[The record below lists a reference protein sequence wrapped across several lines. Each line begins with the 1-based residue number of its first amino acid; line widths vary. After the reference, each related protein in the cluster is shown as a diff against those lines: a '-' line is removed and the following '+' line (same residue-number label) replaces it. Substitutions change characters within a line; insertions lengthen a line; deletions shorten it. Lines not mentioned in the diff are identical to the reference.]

1 MKASEMLQ
9 RLKDVSLE
17 IKIVGLVIFTL
28 IIASL
33 GIGFM
38 SIKFIRTDIYNLV
51 DMYSGKSVDFIKDAI
66 EETMITGNAMITKTL
81 IKKQVDGGPI
91 ETITILNASGKDF
104 FSVDKKPQDEDIA
117 IIDEIKRSMSRS
129 VIKANDS
136 IIYYSPLINTERC
149 INCHTSNGKLIG
161 VLKVSMS
168 IKDARE
174 QIVRR
179 NKIIVISLLLGT
191 FLFGGFL
198 WVVFRKAVIRP
209 VKDLEKSV
217 ERLSY
222 GDLSIKPPVYYRDE
236 IGHLSLDLAKG
247 MREVGKIINRVKMI
261 SVKIKQVT
269 REVEEESKIVIKG
282 AETETESF
290 DKIMKSVEKLNRTM
304 NEIVKVVEEIT
315 VLVEQNATAFQEMG
329 SVTEEISKRTIDLS
343 DAIDSTT
350 SSIEQMSA
358 NIKEVAE
365 RAEELSAS
373 AEEAVTAI
381 EEMNSSIKEIE
392 SHTRESAKLSEK
404 INTDVASFGITAV
417 EKTVNAM
424 QIIRES
430 IDNVAGYIDV
440 LSKRSEEIGK
450 ILNVINDITDQTT
463 LLALNAAILAAQAG
477 EHGKGFS
484 VVADEIKDLAERT
497 SMSTHEIS
505 SIIQSVQNDV
515 KNVTVAVSKGLQSI
529 EEGTKLTQEAKETF
543 KKIMENVM
551 RSKEMTVAVEK
562 ATSEQL
568 RGIGFVTN
576 TVEKIKGMISQTAR
590 ATADHSQGVSQV
602 IMAAEKIRDATE
614 HVKNATIEQSKE
626 VKHLYE
632 SVETYSSK
640 IHEISDAVNEEKK
653 IVENIQTSVKKI
665 SSFPRRN
672 RERSLVVNRKIRNLQ
687 KDSEILIDELNIFRV
702 LSEDEEEQ
710 GVIRMG
716 IIPLESPTEMYRRF
730 FSLSEYL
737 SRMVEMP
744 VELRIQSD
752 YETTI
757 KEIGEG
763 ITKLCYMTPS
773 TYIKSRS
780 EYGVE
785 VLAMALRDGKP
796 YHHVVVV
803 ARNDNDEINTI
814 QDIRGK
820 TFAFGDILSTSSY
833 IVPMAMLRDA
843 GIDLK
848 DLNFY
853 DFRGHHDDVVRAV
866 LDGEFDAGGV
876 MESVAEKYREKGLKF
891 IKISGNIPEFNICVN
906 KNLPPEKK
914 QRIREALIALDN
926 NKSEDRAILQSIS
939 PHYTGFIEAK
949 YEDYKYIEDLMINL
963 GML

>member
-1 MKASEMLQ
+1 MSVLERLQ
-9 RLKDVSLE
+9 KLRDVSLE

-28 IIASL
+28 IVASIA
-33 GIGFM
+33 IGVM
-38 SIKFIRTDIYNLV
+38 SIKFIRTDIYRLV
-51 DMYSGKSVDFIKDAI
+51 DVYSGNSVDFIKDAI
-66 EETMITGNAMITKTL
+66 EETMLTGDALVTKGMIKRHE
-81 IKKQVDGGPI
+81 GRGPI
-91 ETITILNASGKDF
+91 ETITILNVSGRDF
-104 FSVDKKPQDEDIA
+104 FLRDKEPLSEDISA
-117 IIDEIKRSMSRS
+117 INEIKKGISRS
-129 VIKANDS
+129 VLRKDES
-136 IIYYSPLINTERC
+136 IIYYTPLINTERC
-149 INCHTSNGKLIG
+149 VKCHADDGRLIG

-168 IKDARE
+168 IKDATQ
-174 QIVRR
+174 QIIRR
-179 NKIIVISLLLGT
+179 DRIIVLSLLIGT
-191 FLFGGFL
+191 LLFGGFL
-198 WVVFRKAVIRP
+198 WIVFRKTVIRP
-209 VKDLEKSV
+209 VKELENSV

-222 GDLSIKPPVYYRDE
+222 GDLSIRPPVYFKDE

-261 SVKIKQVT
+261 STKIKQVT
-269 REVEEESKIVIKG
+269 GEVEEESKVIIKG
-282 AETETESF
+282 AEMETESF
-290 DKIMKSVEKLNRTM
+290 EKILKSVERLNRTM
-304 NEIVKVVEEIT
+304 NEIIKIIKEIT
-315 VLVEQNATAFQEMG
+315 VLVEQNATAFQEMD

-381 EEMNSSIKEIE
+381 EEINSSIKEIE
-392 SHTRESAKLSEK
+392 LHTRESAKLSEK
-404 INTDVASFGITAV
+404 ISNDVTGFGISAV
-417 EKTVNAM
+417 EKTVLAM
-424 QIIRES
+424 QSIKES
-430 IDNVAGYIDV
+430 IDNVADYIDV
-440 LSKRSEEIGK
+440 LTKRSEEIGK

-515 KNVTVAVSKGLQSI
+515 KNVTIAVSKGQQAI
-529 EEGTKLTQEAKETF
+529 EEGTKLTKEAKETF
-543 KKIMENVM
+543 KKIMENVVK
-551 RSKEMTVAVEK
+551 SKEMTVAIEK

-602 IMAAEKIRDATE
+602 IMAAEKIRDATG
-614 HVKNATIEQSKE
+614 HVKTAIMEQAKE
-626 VKHLYE
+626 VKNLYE
-632 SVETYSSK
+632 SVETYTGK
-640 IHEISDAVNEEKK
+640 IREISDAIKEEKK
-653 IVENIQTSVKKI
+653 IAENIQTSVSRI
-665 SSFPRRN
+665 SSFPKRN
-672 RERSLVVNRKIRNLQ
+672 RDHALFANRKIRNLQ
-687 KDSEILIDELNIFRV
+687 KDAEILLEELNLFKV
-702 LSEDEEEQ
+702 PSEEEK
-710 GVIRMG
+710 GIIRMG
-716 IIPLESPTEMYRRF
+716 IIPLESPAEMHKRF
-730 FSLSEYL
+730 SPLCEYL
-737 SRMVEMP
+737 SRVIDVP
-744 VELRIQSD
+744 VEPRIQAD

-763 ITKLCYMTPS
+763 ITMLCYMTPS
-773 TYIKSRS
+773 TYIKSKID
-780 EYGVE
+780 YGVE
-785 VLAMALRDGKP
+785 VLVMALRDGKP
-796 YHHVVVV
+796 FHHVAII
-803 ARNDNDEINTI
+803 AREDNDEINSI

-833 IVPMAMLRDA
+833 IVPMAMLKDA
-843 GIDLK
+843 GIELQ

-876 MESVAEKYREKGLKF
+876 MESVAQRYKREGLKF
-891 IKISGNIPEFNICVN
+891 IKVSGNIPEFNICVN
-906 KNLPPEKK
+906 KNLSPEMK
-914 QRIREALIALDN
+914 QRIKDALIGLDN
-926 NKSEDRAILQSIS
+926 NKPEDRAILQAIS

-949 YEDYKYIEDLMINL
+949 YEDYKYIEGLMAKL